1 MKVVI
6 LAGGLGTRISE
17 ETQTKP
23 KPMVQIGDKPIL
35 WHIMKIYSYFGY
47 NEFIICLGYKGEV
60 IKEYFANYVRN
71 HSNVT
76 FEYPSGRSQFHN
88 IQVEP
93 WKVTLIDTG
102 SETMTGGRIKR
113 IQPYVGD
120 EPFMLTYGDGLCD
133 VSLKD
138 LEAYHKSHG
147 RLATV
152 TAVQP
157 AGRFGA
163 LSIEEDGTVN
173 RFNEKMK
180 GDGKWVNGGFFVLQP
195 EVFDY
200 LTDDTTVFEQE
211 PLVNLAAGGQLRAY
225 RHDGFWYAMDTLR
238 DKNHLQ
244 SLWSSR
250 QAPWKVW

>member
-35 WHIMKIYSYFGY
+35 WHIMKIYSYYGY
-47 NEFIICLGYKGEV
+47 NEFIICLGYKGEA
-60 IKEYFANYVRN
+60 IKEYFANYIRN

-76 FEYPSGRSQFHN
+76 FEYPSGHSQFHN
-88 IQVEP
+88 IQAEP

-102 SETMTGGRIKR
+102 SETMTGGRLKR
-113 IQPYVGD
+113 IRPYVGD
-120 EPFMLTYGDGLCD
+120 EPFMMTYGDGVCD

-147 RLATV
+147 KLATV

-157 AGRFGA
+157 PGRFGA

-200 LTDDTTVFEQE
+200 LSDDTTVFEQE
-211 PLVNLAAGGQLRAY
+211 PLIHLAAGGQLSAY

-244 SLWSSR
+244 SLWDSG
-250 QAPWKVW
+250 QASWKVW